1 MSDSPLSMNLYA
13 EDWLKRPLIKVSE
26 FIKDGTHG
34 THERVNIGV
43 PLLSAKNIT
52 SYGSITIDEE
62 DSRISNDDYQK
73 IHSKYEI
80 QKNDLL
86 ITVVGTLGRRALADG
101 VHKFSIQRS
110 VGVVRC
116 DTTKIFPEFLY
127 HFTGSDYFQNQLTL
141 RSNAT
146 AQAGVY
152 LGELAKI
159 DIAIPPLPE
168 QQKIATILTSVDTV
182 IEKTRAQIDK
192 LKHLKTGMMQE
203 LLTKGIGHTEFKDT
217 PVGRIPK
224 IWNIYTAQELLNSK
238 TLLKLQDGNHGSQY
252 PRALDF
258 VSSGVPYIAA
268 SHISETGEINFNN
281 CPHLSQKH
289 ANELRIRPAMGGD
302 VILTHNATV
311 GRAAIIPDD
320 RNEVIASTSTTYYRT
335 NNAKL
340 LNRYL
345 YYYFQSTSYISQLLS
360 IMGQTTRNQ
369 VPITTQRELLI
380 IIPPIQ
386 EQIILADTIEV
397 VAHNIKAKCE
407 KLDSLI
413 LLKKALMQDLLTGNK
428 RTHAF

>member
-1 MSDSPLSMNLYA
+1 MSRQIPEGWINTELGAFVSIQGGYA
-13 EDWLKRPLIKVSE
+13 FKSEDFCSSGVS
-26 FIKDGTHG
+26 I
-34 THERVNIGV
+34 V
-43 PLLSAKNIT
+43 
-52 SYGSITIDEE
+52 
-62 DSRISNDDYQK
+62 RISNINKNGSIDLSDSVFSRYDSALKRYELSKGDALIAMSGATTGKVGKYKSNNLAYLNQRVGRFKIKDDSRVENDFIYQVASTDHF
-73 IHSKYEI
+73 INSI
-80 QKNDLL
+80 L
-86 ITVVGTLGRRALADG
+86 IDAAGGAQPNISSQQIEA
-101 VHKFSIQRS
+101 FSI
-110 VGVVRC
+110 
-116 DTTKIFPEFLY
+116 L
-127 HFTGSDYFQNQLTL
+127 L
-141 RSNAT
+141 
-146 AQAGVY
+146 
-152 LGELAKI
+152 
-159 DIAIPPLPE
+159 PPLPE

-203 LLTKGIGHTEFKDT
+203 LLTQGIGHTEFKDT

-311 GRAAIIPDD
+311 GRTAIIPDD